1 VPDNQMVQYSGTA
14 APAVLKLTADTPTRL
29 AGKLTIDNVAAGG
42 PKVDVEFDVP
52 LLRELK
58 AAR

>member
-1 VPDNQMVQYSGTA
+1 MKHTSSHSRAAIAATA
-14 APAVLKLTADTPTRL
+14 AAL
-29 AGKLTIDNVAAGG
+29 ALPGEFTIDNVAAGG
-42 PKVDVEFDVP
+42 PKVDVEFDVR